1 MGFLKCIETASNMAS
16 CWVSIRWFSW
26 VYHPGESWKIIR
38 GGGGEAMYFGDNVF
52 QFNNILEMGP
62 KQIWGD
68 RCSQMFGWVSESK
81 STINE
86 QSICLGEVNLFLTL
100 SQTQKPERI

>member
-1 MGFLKCIETASNMAS
+1 MYRNGFKYGVMLGINSLVFVGVSSRWILKNHS
-16 CWVSIRWFSW
+16 
-26 VYHPGESWKIIR
+26 